1 MKGFLISDNHDS
13 LVLLRLAGIPGVEV
27 HGPEETAAALEDV
40 LANRPDVGVLVITEK
55 AAAQVPAMVKT
66 LREKGETPL
75 LVEIPDRHGS
85 MRQGDF
91 LTRYIRDA
99 IGVKIE

>member
-13 LVLLRLAGIPGVEV
+13 LVLLRLAGI
-27 HGPEETAAALEDV
+27 HGPEETAAALKDV
-40 LANRPDVGVLVITEK
+40 LDHRPEVGVLVLTEK
-55 AAAQVPAMVKT
+55 AAAEVPAMVKA

>member
-1 MKGFLISDNHDS
+1 
-13 LVLLRLAGIPGVEV
+13 
-27 HGPEETAAALEDV
+27 
-40 LANRPDVGVLVITEK
+40 
-55 AAAQVPAMVKT
+55 MVKA
-66 LREKGETPL
+66 LRKRGETPL
-75 LVEIPDRHGS
+75 LVEIPDRHCS